1 MLSSQTPVPPQPSS
15 ISPAVPTGY
24 EDTLQECLILCQE
37 PKTEELANQKY
48 QQLRD
53 RLLLE
58 SVNTQVLELL
68 DLLWS
73 ANLSNQRSA
82 AMWQH
87 MCHTEQQLTDQMAES
102 HVQLHQN
109 YLRLI
114 QEQ

>member
-1 MLSSQTPVPPQPSS
+1 MLTSSYSHCSS
-15 ISPAVPTGY
+15 
-24 EDTLQECLILCQE
+24 TLSHTESFNAIDVLQQCLDLVQDA
-37 PKTEELANQKY
+37 KTIALATQSY

-53 RLLLE
+53 RLCLDGADAQML
-58 SVNTQVLELL
+58 QLL
-68 DLLWS
+68 DLLWE
-73 ANLSNQRSA
+73 ANLSSQRAA

-109 YLRLI
+109 YLRLM

>member
-1 MLSSQTPVPPQPSS
+1 MLTSSSSTYPSPLLRPES
-15 ISPAVPTGY
+15 STVISV
-24 EDTLQECLILCQE
+24 LQRCLDLAKD
-37 PKTEELANQKY
+37 PKTTALADETY
-48 QQLRD
+48 HQLRD
-53 RLLLE
+53 RLQIEGTNDQILR
-58 SVNTQVLELL
+58 LL
-68 DLLWS
+68 DLLWE
-73 ANLSNQRSA
+73 SNRSSQRAA

>member
-1 MLSSQTPVPPQPSS
+1 MDV
-15 ISPAVPTGY
+15 
-24 EDTLQECLILCQE
+24 LQHCLALAKD
-37 PKTEELANQKY
+37 PKTEALAIQTY
-48 QQLRD
+48 EQLRD
-53 RLLLE
+53 RLLLD
-58 SVNTQVLELL
+58 NTNRQVISLL
-68 DLLWS
+68 DVLWNT
-73 ANLSNQRSA
+73 NLASQRAS